1 MIVICSYEDFVKEYI
16 RNRPAAII
24 NIWKTENSSSH
35 QSFSEWFALFLG
47 TVTKFLL
54 DEENNII
61 ELFGSD
67 VAPTIENNMLKEI
80 LSDMKL
86 QLSEKLQQ
94 KQQEEEKNKNN
105 STTNTMTAYECYCLL
120 DEFMKRIS
128 FLLIKLTIIQRI
140 DLFSFIFSSFQS
152 YLPSYLLYDEKIM
165 KERLLLNIQSISFQP
180 QQLLTTDKP
189 NNNINN
195 NNNNNTFL
203 GEDSMDELEQLNQFL
218 ESSSNAITDSFQYFN
233 ERLQYCSK
241 IFGGSLL
248 IREFSKYFI
257 HSLLLFIKSM
267 TLKFHCF
274 AIALGIEKDMTTTS
288 DTSSSSSSE
297 SSNSYGNYLD
307 EVKQAQRIATKLL
320 ATTEYDTQMFS
331 LNVLKSL
338 QLLGQFLKFISQLEN
353 QYRIICSEIQ
363 KNMIVLEGY
372 FPNDIEGMMKKSL
385 SFGHV
390 YGSYYMI
397 HHDQHL
403 AELKSFLSNNA
414 VVSSIGGNSASY
426 SQGIFATITQPLKK
440 LKIRI
445 GNTLISLA
453 NQIPMKLMTSYSH
466 EEILTRVIQN
476 EEELEIAKMNLLPQT
491 SITQVRLSLSS
502 VSRII
507 TLLS

>member
-180 QQLLTTDKP
+180 QELLTTNKP

-267 TLKFHCF
+267 TFKFHCF

-288 DTSSSSSSE
+288 DISSSSSSE

-353 QYRIICSEIQ
+353 QYRMICSEIQ

-502 VSRII
+502 VSQII